1 MAEWVI
7 AGVKDNHYE
16 NDRLL
21 GSDDNFRRIKPQMT
35 KGGSG
40 MKAMDGILKSI
51 YF

>member
-16 NDRLL
+16 HDRLL
-21 GSDDNFRRIKPQMT
+21 GSDDTFSRIQPQ
-35 KGGSG
+35 KW
-40 MKAMDGILKSI
+40 AVDGNLKSI